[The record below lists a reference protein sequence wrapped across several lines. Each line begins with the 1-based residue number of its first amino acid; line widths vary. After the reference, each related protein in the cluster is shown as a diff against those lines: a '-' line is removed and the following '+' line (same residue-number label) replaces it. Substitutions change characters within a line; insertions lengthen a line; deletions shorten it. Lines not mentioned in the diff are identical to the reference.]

1 MFEGRVNGRRHLPAV
16 ALALSLLGAGALLA
30 SAQTTTPTAS
40 ACAAGTTGP
49 CVAIGQYDIYF
60 KPNLATVPAEE
71 AVKVEL
77 TNNGVIEHNFSVT
90 DHGNTGLQNLN
101 IDVDVQPSAKGEAT
115 INAPAGVYY
124 FFCNVP
130 GHEAAGM
137 RGYITVK
144 ADASITTSEATVTPR
159 AG

>member
-1 MFEGRVNGRRHLPAV
+1 MLKNRISGRRHIPAA
-16 ALALSLLGAGALLA
+16 ALALTLLGAGALLA

-40 ACAAGTTGP
+40 VCAAGTTGP

-60 KPNLATVPAEE
+60 KPNLATIPADE

-77 TNNGVIEHNFSVT
+77 TNNGVTEHNFSVT
-90 DHGNTGLQNLN
+90 DHGNSGLENLN
-101 IDVDVQPSAKGEAT
+101 IAVNAQPGAKSEAT

-124 FFCNVP
+124 FFCDIP